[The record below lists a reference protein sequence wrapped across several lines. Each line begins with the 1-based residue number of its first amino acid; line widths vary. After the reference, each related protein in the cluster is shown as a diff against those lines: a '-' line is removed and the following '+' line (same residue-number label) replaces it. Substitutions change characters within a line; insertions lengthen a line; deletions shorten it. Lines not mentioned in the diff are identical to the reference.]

1 MAERARAYLA
11 LAAALLLGSCG
22 QEHMNAPEVQGH
34 RGCRGLMPE
43 NTIPAFTKAVE
54 LGCTWLELDVVL
66 TGDGEVL
73 VSHEPW
79 MDHRICRTSNGDSIT
94 PGIERSFNIFRMS
107 LAEVQAFDCGS
118 AEHPDFPEQEHQR
131 LHKPT
136 LREVVEAVD
145 EFAAESGLGTIS
157 FNIEIK
163 SEPALYGAFQPEP
176 APFAQAVLA
185 VVEELHLGDR
195 CIIQSFDP
203 AVLEAV
209 HATDPSLRLALLV
222 ENTEG
227 LDANLKRLSFTPSI
241 YSPSFELID
250 KAAVDRLHDRDMEV
264 AVWTVNEEADMRRM
278 AALGVDA
285 IITDFPDRALRVVE
299 ELEQ

>member
-1 MAERARAYLA
+1 MAERALPYLA
-11 LAAALLLGSCG
+11 LAATLLLGACG
-22 QEHMNAPEVQGH
+22 EEHMNAPEVHGH

-43 NTIPAFTKAVE
+43 NTIPAFAKALE

-79 MDHRICRTSNGDSIT
+79 MDHRICRTSNGDSIA
-94 PGIERSFNIFRMS
+94 PGIERSFNIYRMG

-136 LREVVEAVD
+136 LREVVEAMD
-145 EFAAESGLGTIS
+145 DLAAESGLGAVS

-163 SEPALYGAFQPEP
+163 SEPELYGTFQPEP
-176 APFAQAVLA
+176 PAFAKA
-185 VVEELHLGDR
+185 VVAVIDELHLDDR
-195 CIIQSFDP
+195 CIVQSFDP

-209 HATDPSLRLALLV
+209 RAIDPALRLSLLV
-222 ENTEG
+222 ENTDG
-227 LDANLKRLSFTPSI
+227 IDANLKRLSFTPAF
-241 YSPSFELID
+241 YSPAFEQVD
-250 KAAVDRLHDRDMEV
+250 KAAVDKLHALDIEV
-264 AVWTVNEEADMRRM
+264 AVWTVNEVADMQRM

-299 ELEQ
+299 ELE